1 MASAGTD
8 ILPLLQDIKARAE
21 AAGVF
26 GPCEIR
32 GQILICRAKNSA
44 APASY
49 RLGAEGGAEGAAD
62 GRLYV
67 SLVMAD
73 RWLSESIESQLVDH
87 GDHLED
93 LIAEELAELDYH
105 GPQPTFEHFRSD
117 DMLFTFR
124 SPIPGPTGGR
134 ENVENILKLL
144 LGYEACFR
152 NLGDMDAGG
161 TAE

>member
-8 ILPLLQDIKARAE
+8 ILPLLHDVKARAQ

-32 GQILICRAKNSA
+32 GQTLVCRAKNAA

-49 RLGAEGGAEGAAD
+49 RLGIDGVETGR
-62 GRLYV
+62 GRLYL

-93 LIAEELAELDYH
+93 LIEEELAELDYH
-105 GPQPTFEHFRSD
+105 GPKLSFEHFRSE

-124 SPIPGPTGGR
+124 SPIPGPTSGQEGA
-134 ENVENILKLL
+134 ENVLKLL

-152 NLGDMDAGG
+152 NLGDMDAGES
-161 TAE
+161 AE